1 MGRGAVWRDL
11 GGNSATLC
19 TFSVKAGGE
28 RSAGWEAGAG
38 GRALLRGGGDQ
49 AHLLVSDILST
60 LGSCLGSINGVEP
73 GL

>member
-1 MGRGAVWRDL
+1 MGREAVWRDL

-38 GRALLRGGGDQ
+38 GQALLRGAGTKPVSFSVTSS
-49 AHLLVSDILST
+49 HL
-60 LGSCLGSINGVEP
+60 
-73 GL
+73 